1 MFPESE
7 HIHDHAPHHTLPQVD
22 PLPVPNAL
30 SNPLIDSSDRPAAIR
45 EIVKQ
50 IHAIP
55 TGDYETTRNKEMDRL
70 QVYYD
75 IFARLW
81 GVDLRAVATTRMQLM
96 RAVNGSIPL
105 FAETPIGDEKP
116 GEKVD
121 GMPFFERGK
130 RTIDD
135 LTLSA
140 TYRPRIAGHR
150 MAYSVLKVPQ
160 EDEFGTWELDYPLIS
175 LEPGVLQKLLEW
187 QKAQGQSDNLND
199 NPILTIGAQLIS
211 RRIHDWFHAAVLYNT
226 QSRTEVFQNWSDDS
240 FFVKHLFD
248 EKGMINYEFLAN
260 WTHYT
265 IWQQIFKDDP
275 ESKKKVLQEANTY
288 LHSLDQFQA
297 WLDENGHEG
306 SQNMTDFLA
315 FLGMRSLFDIMPI
328 EDEDLQALPRY
339 GRCMELLEDK
349 ERRFISRLSSFDQH
363 LPFDRNSS
371 KQLTVQEIIDRY
383 LVALVEEERTYR
395 LEGQYQRLISDVPDQ
410 DHNDSTLNLEITRLP
425 QPILQQMTELPLN
438 TFDPSAIRHL
448 RRGLDQLEETYGT
461 EHAQTLIE
469 KVHVSEDGYVYLDI
483 DPGDVDMSI
492 GSEVIHSKRALL
504 IQIPHDFEPFEL
516 ELKRKTT
523 LLKESSGA
531 KYMVKPGDVIIVNI
545 QDPFFAQDLLDQAT
559 VDGEIDIQLL
569 LDLIKKKG
577 KSGMSD
583 TLDSYPY
590 PLHKADMT
598 FGLSGKGA
606 VRDVD
611 GRKVLQTGM
620 YQTAGRVRRAMR
632 IDGPVAVHSSNGSV
646 MKVPGGALVE
656 DTHGGSDSDVFPVI
670 GNKFHTNYSGARLE
684 SLQHVQLQS
693 GENRLPQEGVLEL
706 LRILDMTNKIQL
718 YGILPSGTSAPATV
732 GEFIAATDSHS

>member
-1 MFPESE
+1 MLSE
-7 HIHDHAPHHTLPQVD
+7 FEHHRDHQPHHSLP
-22 PLPVPNAL
+22 PAEPFPVPNAIG
-30 SNPLIDSSDRPAAIR
+30 NPHIDPSDRPASVK
-45 EIVKQ
+45 EIVRQ
-50 IHAIP
+50 IHEIP
-55 TGDYETTRNKEMDRL
+55 TGDYETTRNEEMDRL
-70 QVYYD
+70 QLYYD

-96 RAVNGSIPL
+96 RAVMKSSPL
-105 FAETPIGDEKP
+105 FTESIIGNEQP
-116 GEKVD
+116 GAKVE

-135 LTLSA
+135 LVLSA

-160 EDEFGTWELDYPLIS
+160 EDEFGSWELDYPLIS
-175 LEPGVLQKLLEW
+175 LEPEVIHKLLEW
-187 QKAQGQSDNLND
+187 QKAQSKSDNLSD
-199 NPILTIGAQLIS
+199 NPILTAGAQLIS
-211 RRIHDWFHAAVLYNT
+211 HRIHDWFHAAVLYNT

-265 IWQQIFKDDP
+265 IWQQMFKDDP
-275 ESKKKVLQEANTY
+275 QAKKKVMQEASTY
-288 LHSLDQFQA
+288 LHSLDQFQM
-297 WLDENGHEG
+297 WLDEQGHTD

-315 FLGMRSLFDIMPI
+315 FMGMRSLFDIMPI

-339 GRCMELLEDK
+339 DRCIELLEDK
-349 ERRFISRLSSFDQH
+349 ERRFLTRLTSFDQH

-395 LEGQYQRLISDVPDQ
+395 LEGQHRRLISDVPDPQ
-410 DHNDSTLNLEITRLP
+410 HHDSTLNLEITRLP
-425 QPILQQMTELPLN
+425 QLVLQQMTELPLH
-438 TFDPSAIRHL
+438 TFDPSALRHL
-448 RRGLDQLEETYGT
+448 RRGLDQLSETYGE
-461 EHAQTLIE
+461 EHAQALIE
-469 KVHVSEDGYVYLDI
+469 KIHVSEDGYVYLDVEAE
-483 DPGDVDMSI
+483 DVDMND
-492 GSEVIHSKRALL
+492 GTDVVHSKKALL

-531 KYMVKPGDVIIVNI
+531 KYTVKPGDVIIVNI
-545 QDPFFAQDLLDQAT
+545 QDPFFAQDLIEQST
-559 VDGEIDIQLL
+559 IDGEIDTQLL

-606 VRDVD
+606 VKDVD

-620 YQTAGRVRRAMR
+620 YQTAGRIRQAVR
-632 IDGPVAVHSSNGSV
+632 IDGPVAVHSANGHV
-646 MKVPGGALVE
+646 MKIPGGALVE
-656 DTHGGSDSDVFPVI
+656 DTHGGSDSDLFPVI

-693 GENRLPQEGVLEL
+693 KEIRLPHEAVMEL

-718 YGILPSGTSAPATV
+718 YGILPGADPAPRTI
-732 GEFIAATDSHS
+732 GEFVTAAI